1 MHDLPILVNITIA
14 LVAAFIGGATAR
26 RIGLPPIVGY
36 LLAGILIGPFTPGF
50 IGDINTIQQLAELG
64 VIFLM
69 LGVGLHFSFDDL
81 WKVRDVAIP
90 GALLQTATAT
100 LIGFFLTRA
109 WGWSISS
116 SILFGLAISVASTVV
131 LLRGLMDNSLLN
143 TSHGQAAV
151 GWLVMEDILSVL
163 ILVVMPIIF
172 SRETFSWTS
181 LGVTVLKLASFGLLM
196 FFLGKRFIPWL
207 LEKIAHTRSRELFI
221 LAVLAISL
229 GTALGAAA
237 FFGVSLAL
245 GAFVAGA
252 IISQSHLSHQVGA
265 DILPFRESFAVLFF
279 VSVGM
284 LEDPVFLWQNIW
296 QVVLISLLIIVG
308 KFIITLLLGTIIR
321 RPALTFLV
329 VAVGLSQIGEF
340 SFILGNEGLRL
351 NLLSQDQYSLL
362 LAGSLI
368 SITVNPLMYRLMP
381 RLERWLKNIPFV
393 WKQLDRQSIQPVA
406 LDEGTEG
413 HVAIVGFGRVGTHM
427 VNVLERLNIPQ
438 LVIDSDAQRIEELTR
453 RGIPALYGDAANS
466 EILRFARLEKA
477 RLLVATLPD
486 DASCASII
494 SAAHQI
500 KPDLSIISR
509 VSAVEDVA
517 YFHSLGA
524 SDVIQPE
531 LEGGLEI
538 IRHLLLKLDY
548 PLSEVYQY
556 TEAVRQD
563 QYNIDINSI
572 EESQTMRNLVNSAGT
587 IGITWVKVEE
597 KSGIIGRSLAE
608 TNIRALTGASVVA
621 LMRANHLTANP
632 KSATLFEAGD
642 RVGLIGEA
650 DQIAEAVRMIT
661 GFSEIP
667 AESVEDWPLPEEF
680 SPENP

>member
-50 IGDINTIQQLAELG
+50 IGDVETIQQLAELG

-69 LGVGLHFSFDDL
+69 LGVGLHFSFTDL
-81 WKVRDVAIP
+81 WKVRDIAIP
-90 GALLQTATAT
+90 GALFQTATAT
-100 LIGFFLTRA
+100 LIGFFITRT
-109 WGWSISS
+109 WGWSLSS

-131 LLRGLMDNSLLN
+131 LLRGLMDNALLN

-163 ILVVMPIIF
+163 ILIVMPIIF
-172 SRETFSWTS
+172 SRNTFSWAS
-181 LGVTVLKLASFGLLM
+181 LGLTFLKLAGFGLSM
-196 FFLGKRFIPWL
+196 FFLGNRIIPWL
-207 LEKIAHTRSRELFI
+207 LNKIALTRSRELFI

-229 GTALGAAA
+229 GTALGSAA

-252 IISQSHLSHQVGA
+252 IISQSHPSHQVGA

-284 LEDPVFLWQNIW
+284 LVNPLFLWQNLW
-296 QVVLISLLIIVG
+296 QVILISLLIIVG
-308 KFIITLLLGTIIR
+308 KFVITLLLGTIIR
-321 RPALTFLV
+321 RPAITFLV

-340 SFILGNEGLRL
+340 SFILGQEGLKI
-351 NLLSQDQYSLL
+351 NILSQDQYSLL

-381 RLERWLKNIPFV
+381 RLEHWLRSIPFV
-393 WKQLDRQSIQPVA
+393 WRQLDRQNIQPIV
-406 LDEGTEG
+406 LEEGTEG
-413 HVAIVGFGRVGTHM
+413 HVVIVGFGRVGTHM

-438 LVIDSDAQRIEELTR
+438 LVIDSDAQQIQELTR
-453 RGIPALYGDAANS
+453 RKIPALYGDAANS
-466 EILRFARLEKA
+466 EILNFARLEKA
-477 RLLVATLPD
+477 RLLVITLSD
-486 DASCASII
+486 DAACASII
-494 SAAHQI
+494 STAHQI
-500 KPDLSIISR
+500 KSDLSIISR
-509 VSAVEDVA
+509 VSAVEDIE
-517 YFHSLGA
+517 YLHSLGA
-524 SDVIQPE
+524 REVIQPE

-538 IRHLLLKLDY
+538 IRHLLLELDY
-548 PLSEVYQY
+548 PLNEVYQY

-572 EESQTMRNLVNSAGT
+572 EESQTLRNLINSAGT

-597 KSGIIGRSLAE
+597 HSEIIGRSLAE
-608 TNIRALTGASVVA
+608 ANIRALTGASVVA
-621 LMRANHLTANP
+621 LMRNNHLTPNP

-650 DQIAEAVRMIT
+650 DQIAEAVKIIT
-661 GFSEIP
+661 EQSETFT
-667 AESVEDWPLPEEF
+667 ESVEDWPLPEG
-680 SPENP
+680 SSTENP